1 MSVINVETDE
11 QFQELI
17 EKYETCLVD
26 FSASWCGPCRMIAP
40 FIDQQAEKYPRI
52 KFLKVDVDEL
62 EKVAQSANIRAM
74 PTFIVYKN
82 GALTNE
88 IVRGANKDNI
98 LELIQRNLPAEIS
111 KPEPEPEP
119 EPEPVPQ
126 PEPEP
131 KPVAAHIETKNKSE
145 TNNNSKTED
154 KESKSEEDES
164 KCSCNVL

>member
-40 FIDQQAEKYPRI
+40 FIDQQAEKYQRI

-119 EPEPVPQ
+119 EPVPQ

-131 KPVAAHIETKNKSE
+131 KPVAANIEPKEKSE